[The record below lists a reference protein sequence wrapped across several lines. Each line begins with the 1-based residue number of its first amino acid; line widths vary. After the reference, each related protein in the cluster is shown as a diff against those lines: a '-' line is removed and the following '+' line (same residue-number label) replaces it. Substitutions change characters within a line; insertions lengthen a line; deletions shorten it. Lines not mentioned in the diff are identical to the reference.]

1 MACSPTVTGTTTAA
15 LTFESVSTSYSAVVV
30 PATSPATTEA
40 LLWVS
45 ARQDLGHTPAAD
57 WGSSTSD
64 AGWGSLTLSVPV
76 SQTYTY
82 TTAITSTLYGTG
94 YPSTTLSA
102 CPSLTTTPV
111 ATGANNDAAASHAR
125 VVRGIAIG
133 AAVAG
138 VLALLLAIAGL
149 IFFCTRRKPKM
160 PAQQAQQQKTVVVR
174 KNDDNCPH
182 KKPLPCAPRLLL
194 SALTLGSLHPSPIL
208 SVSPIYHRL
217 RLVHLPDSLLQLTG
231 FLLHPLPLYLQRI
244 CPFSFRTP
252 DLHM

>member
-111 ATGANNDAAASHAR
+111 ATGVNNDAAASHAR

-149 IFFCTRRKPKM
+149 IFFCKKQPWYERMMMIVRTRSRFP
-160 PAQQAQQQKTVVVR
+160 VHRV
-174 KNDDNCPH
+174 NS
-182 KKPLPCAPRLLL
+182 LLL